1 MGVFA
6 MRKNFCLSII
16 AAAVLSG
23 CSTLPTE
30 PYPYDTSY
38 LEGEAT
44 EKEQNVDYQQGLNE
58 PDIDQPSISYK
69 KLPSMKTDRTANTT
83 ELDLTKQFSDTEKVT
98 ISADALPLNQFL
110 HYVLGEVL
118 EVSYILDNNSK
129 ADSKGVT
136 LNIRK
141 PITKRKLFTLVD
153 ELLVDGGYQ
162 LYFKDDLFYVNKQDQ
177 QGSSNRIFGFGRE
190 LTDVPRTSVDITQI
204 VPLNFPLKS
213 GFHLTIQQ
221 LANVQVGV
229 DYDQNSVTLTGRRPE
244 ILKAMEFIHLVDAPL
259 FRDRQ
264 VTLYRSTFVPADEL
278 AENLSNVLNNE
289 GITVKGDKPSG
300 NAVTV
305 LPIERISS
313 VILFANDYSLLKRA
327 GFWLS
332 KLDQPSMIEEN
343 QYFTYIPQFARASDI
358 AESLEPL
365 LSGTSANRRESVNNT
380 VGETS
385 AQTKGKPNQSSGAIG
400 NDKVKLVVDV
410 RSNALI
416 AQTTGLEYQRLLP
429 LIKRMDVMPKQVML
443 EVMIAEVTLTD
454 VFKQGVEFAFSS
466 GDLSIS
472 TKGSFGVEK
481 IGGMSFG
488 LKGADGEILAN
499 FLETNSHVNVLSR
512 PSVVVRDGASAAM
525 NVGTDIPVVGETTS
539 DPDGDRQTTSI
550 QYRKTGVQLT
560 VTPTVNSQ
568 GVVIM
573 EINQSISN
581 QANTETVSDSPA
593 IFERMINTEVV
604 ANSGQA
610 VILGGLISENSS
622 YSESK
627 VPWLGDLPLLGG
639 LFRSNNDEVVKTEL
653 IVMVTP
659 RIIEASNE
667 WDDIKSSFTSQM
679 QALDPRSIVNGEPTS
694 MTKLESSATEKP
706 ITVEMNN

>member
-1 MGVFA
+1 
-6 MRKNFCLSII
+6 MRKNLCLSIST
-16 AAAVLSG
+16 VLILSA
-23 CSTLPTE
+23 CSTLPTT
-30 PYPYDTSY
+30 PYPVGNSY
-38 LEGEAT
+38 LEGDGS
-44 EKEQNVDYQQGLNE
+44 EKEQNADYQNNSK
-58 PDIDQPSISYK
+58 DKDDAKPSISYQ
-69 KLPSMKTDRTANTT
+69 KLPSLKTDRLSDKSNI
-83 ELDLTKQFSDTEKVT
+83 DLTLQFSAVEKVT

-118 EVSYILDNNSK
+118 EVSYVLDSSSK
-129 ADSKGVT
+129 SDQKGVT

-141 PITKRKLFTLVD
+141 PITKRKLFSLVD

-177 QGSSNRIFGFGRE
+177 KGASNNVFGFGRNVS
-190 LTDVPRTSVDITQI
+190 DIPRSSVDITQI

-221 LANVQVGV
+221 LANVKVGV
-229 DYDQNSVTLTGRRPE
+229 DYDQNSVTLTGRRSE
-244 ILKAMEFIHLVDAPL
+244 IVKAIEFIHLVDAPM
-259 FRDRQ
+259 FQNRQ
-264 VTLYRSTFVPADEL
+264 VTLYKSTFVSSDEL
-278 AENLSNVLNNE
+278 AANLQAVLNNE

-300 NAVTV
+300 NAVTI

-313 VILFANDYSLLKRA
+313 IVLFANDYSLLQRA
-327 GFWLS
+327 GFWLK
-332 KLDQPSMIEEN
+332 KLDQPSMIEED
-343 QYFTYIPQFARASDI
+343 QYFTYIPQFARANDI

-365 LSGTSANRRESVNNT
+365 LSGTNAKKKEAANST
-380 VGETS
+380 VGDTS
-385 AQTKGKPNQSSGAIG
+385 AKTVGKPNVGTSAIG
-400 NDKVKLVVDV
+400 NSKIKLVVDV

-416 AQTTGLEYQRLLP
+416 VQTTGIEYQRLLP

-454 VFKQGVEFAFSS
+454 IFKQGVEFAFNS
-466 GDLSIS
+466 GDLTLS
-472 TKGSFGVEK
+472 TKGSLGVEK
-481 IGGMSFG
+481 FGGLAFG
-488 LKGADGEILAN
+488 LKGSSGEILAN

-512 PSVVVRDGASAAM
+512 PSVVVRDGASASM
-525 NVGTDIPVVGETTS
+525 NVGTDIPVIGETTS

-581 QANTETVSDSPA
+581 QAKTETVSDSPA

-604 ANSGQA
+604 ADSGQA

-622 YSESK
+622 YSEGK
-627 VPWLGDLPLLGG
+627 VPFLGDLPILGS
-639 LFRSNNDEVVKTEL
+639 LFRSNNDEVIKTEL

-659 RIIEASNE
+659 RIIESSNE
-667 WDDIKSSFTSQM
+667 WDDIKSSFTDQM
-679 QALDPRSIVNGEPTS
+679 QALDPKFMSPSKAQDGAEADKKLPVN
-694 MTKLESSATEKP
+694 
-706 ITVEMNN
+706 TVLN